1 MYGIFHILAT
11 FFAGRR
17 DIFTYCLGTD
27 KYIRYNSDERR
38 KSVLTVQKRCG
49 KLYMEKIFIVED
61 DRKIREE
68 LSTFLSKNGYACEA
82 PYEFENTIEEV
93 LNEKPNLVLLD
104 VNLPVFDGYYIC
116 REIRKRS
123 DVPIIV
129 VTSRDSEIDEL
140 MAMNLG
146 ADDFI
151 TKPYNTQI
159 LLAHISSV
167 LKRASGRPLTDSIDC
182 GKFTIN
188 LSQSIIVFR
197 GVECELTKNELKILT
212 SLYEKRGSI
221 VSRDDLMTQLWNSN
235 MFIDDN
241 TLTVN
246 INRLRKKL
254 EDAGLTDV
262 IETKR
267 GRGYMVK

>member
-1 MYGIFHILAT
+1 M
-11 FFAGRR
+11 
-17 DIFTYCLGTD
+17 
-27 KYIRYNSDERR
+27 K
-38 KSVLTVQKRCG
+38 
-49 KLYMEKIFIVED
+49 KIFIIED
-61 DRKIREE
+61 DEKIRIE
-68 LSTFLSKNGYACEA
+68 LSAFLSKNGYICEA
-82 PYEFENTIEEV
+82 PCSFEDIIQAT
-93 LNEKPNLVLLD
+93 LSAKPDIILLD
-104 VNLPVFDGYYIC
+104 INLPVFDGYYIC

-123 DVPIIV
+123 DVPVIV

-140 MAMNLG
+140 MSMNLG
-146 ADDFI
+146 ADDFV

-167 LKRASGRPLTDSIDC
+167 LKRASREISTERIDC
-182 GKFTIN
+182 GDFIIN
-188 LSQSIIVFR
+188 LSHSAIEKD
-197 GVECELTKNELKILT
+197 GTEYELTKNELKML
-212 SLYEKRGSI
+212 SYMYEKRSTI
-221 VSRDDLMTQLWNSN
+221 VSRDDLMTQLWNSD

-254 EDAGLTDV
+254 EDAGLPDV